1 MRIIVA
7 TNNKH
12 KIIEIKNILTDYN
25 IFSLSDLNID
35 IEPKETGKTFSAN
48 AFIKAN
54 TIYLYMKEKEMLL
67 DNDIIIADDS
77 GLCIDYLNGEP
88 GINSARFMGDDS
100 SQKIKNKKILELLKD
115 VEFDNRIAKFVTV
128 ICMISKNETK
138 YFTGEM
144 NGYISNE
151 IIGENGFGY
160 DPIFYL
166 TEYMT
171 TVANI
176 PDSLKNK
183 ISHRANAL
191 KLLKSHLNITIF

>member
-1 MRIIVA
+1 
-7 TNNKH
+7 
-12 KIIEIKNILTDYN
+12 
-25 IFSLSDLNID
+25 
-35 IEPKETGKTFSAN
+35 
-48 AFIKAN
+48 
-54 TIYLYMKEKEMLL
+54 
-67 DNDIIIADDS
+67 
-77 GLCIDYLNGEP
+77 
-88 GINSARFMGDDS
+88 
-100 SQKIKNKKILELLKD
+100 
-115 VEFDNRIAKFVTV
+115 
-128 ICMISKNETK
+128 MISKNETK

>member
-88 GINSARFMGDDS
+88 GINSARFMGDD
-100 SQKIKNKKILELLKD
+100 
-115 VEFDNRIAKFVTV
+115 
-128 ICMISKNETK
+128 
-138 YFTGEM
+138 
-144 NGYISNE
+144 
-151 IIGENGFGY
+151 
-160 DPIFYL
+160 
-166 TEYMT
+166 
-171 TVANI
+171 
-176 PDSLKNK
+176 
-183 ISHRANAL
+183 
-191 KLLKSHLNITIF
+191 